1 MEIIITVIALVIAG
15 LTAFFFGESRQKK
28 QNSVAD
34 IPDAVL
40 GQLPKIVSQAEQ
52 LSVPPDV
59 AVAVMWQESAGKVN
73 ATGSAGEVGLFQIKE
88 IAQDDVNQNFDTNLN
103 RNLPIDNVEIGIRF
117 LKLQFMRTGNWDDAI
132 KAYNQGFQGMK
143 VFPGKAQ
150 NYLNKVNDK
159 RRKLLSVP
167 L

>member
-28 QNSVAD
+28 ENSVAD

-52 LSVPPDV
+52 LGVPADV

-73 ATGSAGEVGLFQIKE
+73 ATGSAGEIGLFQIKQ

-117 LKLQFMRTGNWDDAI
+117 LILQFGRTGNWDDAI

-143 VFPGKAQ
+143 VFPEKAQ
-150 NYLNKVNDK
+150 NYLNEVNDK

>member
-143 VFPGKAQ
+143 VFQGKAQ
-150 NYLNKVNDK
+150 NYLNEVNDK